1 MEKVKS
7 IFKIKFEEDIQNMQL
22 LDGVFALL
30 FYLYYMILIF
40 CFGLI
45 VFNID
50 IYVNWGNN
58 FINSS
63 MYRFIFYIPIT
74 I

>member
-45 VFNID
+45 VFNIE
-50 IYVNWGNN
+50 
-58 FINSS
+58 
-63 MYRFIFYIPIT
+63 YICQLGK
-74 I
+74 